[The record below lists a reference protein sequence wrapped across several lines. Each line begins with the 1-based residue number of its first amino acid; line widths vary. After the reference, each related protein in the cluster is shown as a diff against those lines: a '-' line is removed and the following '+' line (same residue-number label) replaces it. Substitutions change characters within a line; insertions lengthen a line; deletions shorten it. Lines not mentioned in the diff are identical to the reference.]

1 MTFAAMSDVI
11 PESIR
16 SQSYGLLLAGY
27 FGGYSLAPSMTLLL
41 SNDAAVALFSFLCSI
56 VACIAACWYIPETLP
71 DQIWNETDDLQT
83 IEENIVVESDDNIDT
98 IDVQSTNFSSWF
110 QRHLGWTLRAS
121 TRPLREISILA
132 RNPSLQLISLGS
144 FCSAMVFSID
154 ATLVIYYIEET
165 LNVQKSD
172 IAIMTL
178 ALGIAGILIQGVLI
192 HPIVSSVGEKG
203 ALILAFSCGT
213 LHNFLYGS
221 ARTKVTIYAAL
232 ILSQFT
238 KTNIPILSSVA
249 SKQVAPTE
257 QGRIQGA
264 LFAINAVGNAVGP
277 ILVQF
282 INHRTKSN
290 FGPGSMFV
298 YASVLYAIGTLV
310 VSRIPK
316 DSLSTEVPQHLTL
329 EYEEEPLQEPLL
341 SASDNPDTAEES
353 DNNSS
358 S

>member
-1 MTFAAMSDVI
+1 MTI
-11 PESIR
+11 I
-16 SQSYGLLLAGY
+16 
-27 FGGYSLAPSMTLLL
+27 L
-41 SNDAAVALFSFLCSI
+41 SNDSAVAIFSFLCSI
-56 VACIAACWYIPETLP
+56 IAFIAACWYIPETLP
-71 DQIWNETDDLQT
+71 DQMWNGPNDFQA
-83 IEENIVVESDDNIDT
+83 IEGNIEVESDDNIDT
-98 IDVQSTNFSSWF
+98 IDVQSTNSSRW
-110 QRHLGWTLRAS
+110 LKDNLVWMLLAS
-121 TRPLREISILA
+121 TRPLREISIVA
-132 RNPSLQLISLGS
+132 RNQTLQLISMGS

-165 LNVQKSD
+165 LNVQKAD

-192 HPIVSSVGEKG
+192 HPIVSSIGEKG

-213 LHNFLYGS
+213 LHNVLYGS
-221 ARTKVTIYAAL
+221 ARTKITVYAAL
-232 ILSQFT
+232 VLSQLT
-238 KTNIPILSSVA
+238 KTNIPILSSIA

-282 INHRTKSN
+282 IDHHTKRN

-298 YASVLYAIGTLV
+298 YASVLYAIGTIV

-316 DSLSTEVPQHLTL
+316 DSPSIELPVSLTL
-329 EYEEEPLQEPLL
+329 EYEEEPLHEPLL
-341 SASDNPDTAEES
+341 SAIVHPDTAEES
-353 DNNSS
+353 DNNRSS
-358 S
+358 YTTFTAL

>member
-1 MTFAAMSDVI
+1 MSDVI
-11 PESIR
+11 PEAIR
-16 SQSYGLLLAGY
+16 SQAYGLMLAGY
-27 FGGYSLAPSMTLLL
+27 FGGYSLAPSMTIIL
-41 SNDAAVALFSFLCSI
+41 SNDAAVAMFSFLCSM
-56 VACIAACWYIPETLP
+56 VAFLAAIWYIPETLP
-71 DQIWNETDDLQT
+71 DQIPNGPNNLQS
-83 IEENIVVESDDNIDT
+83 IEGIIVVESDEVIDT
-98 IDVQSTNFSSWF
+98 IDIQSTNSSSW
-110 QRHLGWTLRAS
+110 LTNNLVWMLRAS

-132 RNPSLQLISLGS
+132 RNQKLQLISMGS

-154 ATLVIYYIEET
+154 ATLVIYYIEEV

-192 HPIVSSVGEKG
+192 HPIVSSIGEKG

-221 ARTKVTIYAAL
+221 ARTKITIYAAL
-232 ILSQFT
+232 ILSQLT
-238 KTNIPILSSVA
+238 KTNIPILSSIA

-282 INHRTKSN
+282 IDHHTKRN

-298 YASVLYAIGTLV
+298 YASVLYAIGTIV

-316 DSLSTEVPQHLTL
+316 DSPSIEVPIQLTL
-329 EYEEEPLQEPLL
+329 EYEEENLHEPLL
-341 SASDNPDTAEES
+341 TASDNPDTAEET
-353 DNNSS
+353 NTNSS